1 MIDEYD
7 PTAKRLARALGWGSL
22 GLGLAQLAAPRE
34 VSRLSGV
41 DDSPLARTIVPMAGV
56 RELVHAVGLLR
67 SRRPARW
74 AWTRVAG
81 DAMDLTALGQALL
94 SRGGQRRMRAASV
107 AIAVVGITGL
117 DLYAAYRTTKAERPT
132 GTAIRAK
139 GTMRLK
145 ASTTVRRPRSEV
157 FLFWH
162 LFDHLP
168 DFMSHLESVE
178 EMGGGRS
185 HWVAKSPIGKPIEW
199 DAEIVA
205 EVPDELITWRSL
217 KGADVTNS
225 GSVRF
230 ADAPGGR
237 GTEVRVQME
246 FEMPGGKLGAAVAR
260 LFGEHPDQQVRDD
273 LRRFKQVLETG
284 EIVRSEGSPEGA
296 YARRQARQ
304 RPAQPVGRR

>member
-1 MIDEYD
+1 
-7 PTAKRLARALGWGSL
+7 
-22 GLGLAQLAAPRE
+22 
-34 VSRLSGV
+34 
-41 DDSPLARTIVPMAGV
+41 
-56 RELVHAVGLLR
+56 
-67 SRRPARW
+67 
-74 AWTRVAG
+74 
-81 DAMDLTALGQALL
+81 
-94 SRGGQRRMRAASV
+94 
-107 AIAVVGITGL
+107 
-117 DLYAAYRTTKAERPT
+117 
-132 GTAIRAK
+132 
-139 GTMRLK
+139 MRLK
-145 ASTTVRRPRSEV
+145 ASATVRRPRSEV
-157 FLFWH
+157 FQFWH
-162 LFDHLP
+162 LFDNLS
-168 DFMSHLESVE
+168 DFMSHLESVK

-237 GTEVRVQME
+237 GTEVAVLME

-284 EIVRSEGSPEGA
+284 EIVRSEGGPEGT
-296 YARRQARQ
+296 YVRRQVRQ